1 MSGKN
6 SSNSSIEMI
15 KLGLVLALFAAASC
29 TVLAL
34 VNSVTSVRIAANK
47 IAKANAAMRIV
58 MADADSFEPVEGF
71 APSTNSSIKIQS
83 VYKAIT
89 GGKVTGAVAQI
100 NGPTYDRGTVMVGM
114 KTDGTI
120 TGVQFL
126 ELSDSPGFGLKAND
140 PTFKLPNGKTFYGQ
154 FEGVDARN
162 GLKAGEN
169 FDAISGATITSRAAA
184 ALIEEGTKSMF
195 KYFEGGAN

>member
-1 MSGKN
+1 MSEK
-6 SSNSSIEMI
+6 NSSIEMI
-15 KLGLVLALFAAASC
+15 RLGLILAIFAAVSC

-47 IAKANAAMRIV
+47 IAKANAAMKIV
-58 MADADSFEPVEGF
+58 MADAESFEPVENF
-71 APSTNSSIKIQS
+71 ASSENSSIKIMS
-83 VYKAIT
+83 VYSAKKDGT
-89 GGKVTGAVAQI
+89 TTGAVAQI

-154 FEGVDARN
+154 FEGKNARN
-162 GLKAGEN
+162 GFKAGST
-169 FDAISGATITSRAAA
+169 FDAISGATITSVGAA

-195 KYFEGGAN
+195 KYFEGGAK

>member
-1 MSGKN
+1 MSNKN
-6 SSNSSIEMI
+6 SSLEMI

-34 VNSVTSVRIAANK
+34 VNSVTSVKIAANK
-47 IAKANAAMRIV
+47 IAKANQAMKVV
-58 MADADSFEPVEGF
+58 MADADGFEPVENF
-71 APSTNSSIKIQS
+71 AQSANSSIKIQS
-83 VYKAIT
+83 LYAAKKDGATV
-89 GGKVTGAVAQI
+89 GAVAQI

-154 FEGVDARN
+154 FEGVNAKG

-169 FDAISGATITSRAAA
+169 FDAISGATITSVSAA

-195 KYFEGGAN
+195 SFFEGGAN

>member
-1 MSGKN
+1 MSNKN
-6 SSNSSIEMI
+6 SSLEMI
-15 KLGLVLALFAAASC
+15 RLGLVLAVFAAASC

-34 VNSVTSVRIAANK
+34 VNSVTSVKIAANK
-47 IAKANAAMRIV
+47 IAKANEAMKVV
-58 MADADSFEPVEGF
+58 MADADSFEPVENF
-71 APSTNSSIKIQS
+71 AQSASSSIKILS
-83 VYKAIT
+83 VYAAKKDGAT
-89 GGKVTGAVAQI
+89 VGAVAQI

-154 FEGVDARN
+154 FEGKNARD
-162 GLKAGEN
+162 GFKAGST
-169 FDAISGATITSRAAA
+169 FDAISGATITSVGAA

-195 KYFEGGAN
+195 KFFEGGAK

>member
-1 MSGKN
+1 MNNKN
-6 SSNSSIEMI
+6 SSLEMI
-15 KLGLVLALFAAASC
+15 KLGIVLSIFAAASC

-34 VNSVTSVRIAANK
+34 VNNVTSVKIAANK
-47 IAKANAAMRIV
+47 IAKANEAMKV
-58 MADADSFEPVEGF
+58 VLSEADNFESIENFVQSSN
-71 APSTNSSIKIQS
+71 ASIKIQS
-83 VYKAIT
+83 LYSAKKDGTTI
-89 GGKVTGAVAQI
+89 GAVAQV
-100 NGPTYDRGTVMVGM
+100 NGPTYDKGTVMIGM
-114 KTDGTI
+114 KIDGTI

-154 FEGVDARN
+154 FEGVNAKN

-169 FDAISGATITSRAAA
+169 FDAISGATITSVAAA

-195 KYFEGGAN
+195 KYFEGAQNE

>member
-1 MSGKN
+1 MSNKN
-6 SSNSSIEMI
+6 SSLEMI
-15 KLGLVLALFAAASC
+15 RLGLVLAVFAAASC

-34 VNSVTSVRIAANK
+34 VNNVTSVKIATNK
-47 IAKANAAMRIV
+47 IAKANEAMKVV
-58 MADADSFEPVEGF
+58 MADADSFEPVENF
-71 APSTNSSIKIQS
+71 AQSASSSIKVLS
-83 VYKAIT
+83 VYAAKKDGAT
-89 GGKVTGAVAQI
+89 VGAVAQI
-100 NGPTYDRGTVMVGM
+100 NGSTYDRGTVMVGM

-154 FEGVDARN
+154 FEGVNAKD
-162 GLKAGEN
+162 GLKAGDN
-169 FDAISGATITSRAAA
+169 FDAISGATITSVGVA

-195 KYFEGGAN
+195 KFFEGGAK

>member
-1 MSGKN
+1 MSNKN
-6 SSNSSIEMI
+6 SSLEMI
-15 KLGLVLALFAAASC
+15 RLGLVLAVFAAASC

-34 VNSVTSVRIAANK
+34 VNNVTSVKIAANK
-47 IAKANAAMRIV
+47 IAKANEAMKVV
-58 MADADSFEPVEGF
+58 MSDADSFEPVENF
-71 APSTNSSIKIQS
+71 AQSASSSIKVLS
-83 VYKAIT
+83 VYAAKKDGAT
-89 GGKVTGAVAQI
+89 VGAVAQI

-154 FEGVDARN
+154 FEGKNARD
-162 GLKAGEN
+162 GFKAGST
-169 FDAISGATITSRAAA
+169 FDAISGATITSVGAA

-195 KYFEGGAN
+195 KYFEGGAK

>member
-1 MSGKN
+1 MSEK
-6 SSNSSIEMI
+6 NSSIEMI
-15 KLGLVLALFAAASC
+15 RLGLILAIFAAVSC

-47 IAKANAAMRIV
+47 IAKANAAMKIV
-58 MADADSFEPVEGF
+58 MADAESFEPVENF
-71 APSTNSSIKIQS
+71 AQSASSSIKVLS
-83 VYKAIT
+83 VYAAKKDGAT
-89 GGKVTGAVAQI
+89 VGAVAQI

-126 ELSDSPGFGLKAND
+126 GLADSAGFGLKAND

-154 FEGVDARN
+154 FEGVNAKN
-162 GLKAGEN
+162 GLKAGSN
-169 FDAISGATITSRAAA
+169 FDAISGATITSVGAA

-195 KYFEGGAN
+195 KYFEGGAK

>member
-1 MSGKN
+1 MSNKN
-6 SSNSSIEMI
+6 SSLEMI
-15 KLGLVLALFAAASC
+15 RLGLVLAVFAAASC

-47 IAKANAAMRIV
+47 IAKANAAMKIV
-58 MADADSFEPVEGF
+58 MADADAFEPVENF
-71 APSTNSSIKIQS
+71 ASSENSSIKIMS
-83 VYKAIT
+83 VYSAKK
-89 GGKVTGAVAQI
+89 GGKTVGAVAQI

-154 FEGVDARN
+154 FEGKNARD
-162 GLKAGEN
+162 GFKAGST
-169 FDAISGATITSRAAA
+169 FDAISGATITSVGAA

-195 KYFEGGAN
+195 KFFEGGAK

>member
-1 MSGKN
+1 MSNKN
-6 SSNSSIEMI
+6 SSLEMI
-15 KLGLVLALFAAASC
+15 RLGLVLALFAAASC

-34 VNSVTSVRIAANK
+34 VNNVTSVKIAANK
-47 IAKANAAMRIV
+47 TAKANEAMKVV
-58 MADADSFEPVEGF
+58 MADADNFEAVENY
-71 APSTNSSIKIQS
+71 AQSTNSSIKILS
-83 VYKAIT
+83 LYAAKKDGSTV
-89 GGKVTGAVAQI
+89 GAVAQI

-154 FEGVDARN
+154 FEGVNAKG

-169 FDAISGATITSRAAA
+169 FDAISGATITSVSAA

-195 KYFEGGAN
+195 SYFEGGAN

>member
-1 MSGKN
+1 MSEK
-6 SSNSSIEMI
+6 NSSIEMI
-15 KLGLVLALFAAASC
+15 RLGLILAIFAAVSC

-47 IAKANAAMRIV
+47 IAKANAAMKIV
-58 MADADSFEPVEGF
+58 MADAESFEPVENF
-71 APSTNSSIKIQS
+71 AASENSSIKIMS
-83 VYKAIT
+83 VYSAKK
-89 GGKVTGAVAQI
+89 GGKTVGAVAQI

-140 PTFKLPNGKTFYGQ
+140 PTFKNTKKKTFYGQ
-154 FEGVDARN
+154 FEGVNAKN
-162 GLKAGEN
+162 GLNAGSN
-169 FDAISGATITSRAAA
+169 FDAISGATITSVGAA

-195 KYFEGGAN
+195 KFFEGGAK

>member
-1 MSGKN
+1 MSNKN
-6 SSNSSIEMI
+6 SSLEMI
-15 KLGLVLALFAAASC
+15 RLGLVLAVFAAASC

-34 VNSVTSVRIAANK
+34 VNSVTSVKIAANK
-47 IAKANAAMRIV
+47 IAKANEAMKVV
-58 MADADSFEPVEGF
+58 MADADAFEPVENF
-71 APSTNSSIKIQS
+71 AASESSSIKILS
-83 VYKAIT
+83 VYSAKK
-89 GGKVTGAVAQI
+89 GGTTTGAVAQI

-154 FEGVDARN
+154 FEGVNAKG
-162 GLKAGEN
+162 GLKAGDN
-169 FDAISGATITSRAAA
+169 FDAISGATITSVGAA

-195 KYFEGGAN
+195 KFFEGGAN

>member
-1 MSGKN
+1 MSNKN
-6 SSNSSIEMI
+6 SSLEMI
-15 KLGLVLALFAAASC
+15 RLGLVLAVFAAASC

-34 VNSVTSVRIAANK
+34 VNNVTSAKIAANK
-47 IAKANAAMRIV
+47 IAKANEAMKVV
-58 MADADSFEPVEGF
+58 MSDADSFEPVENF
-71 APSTNSSIKIQS
+71 AQSASSSIKVLS
-83 VYKAIT
+83 VYAAKKDGAT
-89 GGKVTGAVAQI
+89 VGAVAQI

-154 FEGVDARN
+154 FEGVNAKG

-169 FDAISGATITSRAAA
+169 FDAISGATITSVGAA

-195 KYFEGGAN
+195 TFFEGGAN

>member
-1 MSGKN
+1 MNSKN
-6 SSNSSIEMI
+6 SSLEML
-15 KLGLVLALFAAASC
+15 KLGFVLAIFAAASC

-34 VNSVTSVRIAANK
+34 VNSVTSVKIAANK
-47 IAKANAAMRIV
+47 IAKANAAMKVV
-58 MADADSFEPVEGF
+58 MADADSFEAVENF
-71 APSTNSSIKIQS
+71 APSQNASIKIQS
-83 VYKAIT
+83 VYAAKKDGT
-89 GGKVTGAVAQI
+89 TVGAVAQI
-100 NGPTYDRGTVMVGM
+100 NGPTYDKGTVMVGM

-140 PTFKLPNGKTFYGQ
+140 PTFKMPNGKTFYGQ
-154 FEGVDARN
+154 FEGVNAKG

-169 FDAISGATITSRAAA
+169 FDAISGATITSVGAA

-195 KYFEGGAN
+195 TFFEGGAN

>member
-1 MSGKN
+1 MSSRN
-6 SSNSSIEMI
+6 SSLEMI
-15 KLGLVLALFAAASC
+15 KLGLILSLFAAASC

-34 VNSVTSVRIAANK
+34 VNSVTSVKIAENK
-47 IAKANAAMRIV
+47 IRKANEAMKVV
-58 MADADSFEPVEGF
+58 MADADNFEPVENF
-71 APSTNSSIKIQS
+71 AQSASSSIKVLS
-83 VYKAIT
+83 VYAAKKDGAT
-89 GGKVTGAVAQI
+89 VGAVAQI

-154 FEGVDARN
+154 FEGKNARD
-162 GLKAGEN
+162 GFKAGST
-169 FDAISGATITSRAAA
+169 FDAISGATITSVGAA

-195 KYFEGGAN
+195 KYFEGGAK

>member
-1 MSGKN
+1 MSNKN
-6 SSNSSIEMI
+6 SSLEMI
-15 KLGLVLALFAAASC
+15 RLGLVLAVFAAASC

-34 VNSVTSVRIAANK
+34 VNNVTSVKIAANK
-47 IAKANAAMRIV
+47 IAKANEAMKVV
-58 MADADSFEPVEGF
+58 MEGADSFEPVENF
-71 APSTNSSIKIQS
+71 AQSASSSIKVLS
-83 VYKAIT
+83 VYAAKKDGAT
-89 GGKVTGAVAQI
+89 VGAVAQI

-114 KTDGTI
+114 KTEGTI

-154 FEGVDARN
+154 FEGVNAKG
-162 GLKAGEN
+162 GLKAGDN
-169 FDAISGATITSRAAA
+169 FDAISGATITSVGAA

-195 KYFEGGAN
+195 KFFEGGAN

>member
-1 MSGKN
+1 MSNKN
-6 SSNSSIEMI
+6 SSLEMI
-15 KLGLVLALFAAASC
+15 KLGLVLAVFAAASC

-34 VNSVTSVRIAANK
+34 VNSVTSVKIAANK
-47 IAKANAAMRIV
+47 IAKANAAMKVV
-58 MADADSFEPVEGF
+58 MADADGFEPVENF
-71 APSTNSSIKIQS
+71 APSGNSSIKIQS
-83 VYKAIT
+83 VYSAKK
-89 GGKVTGAVAQI
+89 GGTTVGAVAQI

-154 FEGVDARN
+154 FEGVNAKN
-162 GLKAGEN
+162 GFKAGSN
-169 FDAISGATITSRAAA
+169 FDAISGATITSVSAA

-195 KYFEGGAN
+195 KYFEGGAK

>member
-1 MSGKN
+1 MSEK
-6 SSNSSIEMI
+6 NSSIEMI
-15 KLGLVLALFAAASC
+15 KLGLILAIFAAVSC

-47 IAKANAAMRIV
+47 IAKANAAMKIV
-58 MADADSFEPVEGF
+58 MAQADDFEPVENF
-71 APSTNSSIKIQS
+71 AASENSSIKIMS
-83 VYKAIT
+83 VYSAKKD
-89 GGKVTGAVAQI
+89 GKTIGAVAQI
-100 NGPTYDRGTVMVGM
+100 NGPTYDRGTVMIGI

-154 FEGVDARN
+154 FEGKNAKD
-162 GLKAGEN
+162 GFKAGST
-169 FDAISGATITSRAAA
+169 FDAISGATITSVGVA
-184 ALIEEGTKSMF
+184 ALLEEGTKSMF
-195 KYFEGGAN
+195 RYFEGGAK

>member
-1 MSGKN
+1 MSNKN
-6 SSNSSIEMI
+6 SSLEMI
-15 KLGLVLALFAAASC
+15 RLGLVLAVFAAASC

-34 VNSVTSVRIAANK
+34 VNSVTSVKIAANK
-47 IAKANAAMRIV
+47 IAKANEAMKVV
-58 MADADSFEPVEGF
+58 MSDADSFEPVENF
-71 APSTNSSIKIQS
+71 AQSASSSIKVLS
-83 VYKAIT
+83 VYAAKKDGAT
-89 GGKVTGAVAQI
+89 VGAVAQI

-154 FEGVDARN
+154 FEGVDAKG
-162 GLKAGEN
+162 GLKAGSN
-169 FDAISGATITSRAAA
+169 FDAISGATITSVGAA

-195 KYFEGGAN
+195 KFFEGGAN